1 MKKTTTTTTVTT
13 TVQQNPVPAPK
24 RRMRLV
30 KRVRTIVVRT
40 PVHADLAAELARAA
54 RDQTVRP
61 ATVLRNSSGKVIG
74 VRTTKVRIRP
84 RRAD

>member
-13 TVQQNPVPAPK
+13 TVRQEPVPAPK

-40 PVHADLAAELARAA
+40 PVNSDLGVELARAA
-54 RDQTVRP
+54 RNQTVSP

-74 VRTTKVRIRP
+74 VRTTKVRIRHG
-84 RRAD
+84 RTD